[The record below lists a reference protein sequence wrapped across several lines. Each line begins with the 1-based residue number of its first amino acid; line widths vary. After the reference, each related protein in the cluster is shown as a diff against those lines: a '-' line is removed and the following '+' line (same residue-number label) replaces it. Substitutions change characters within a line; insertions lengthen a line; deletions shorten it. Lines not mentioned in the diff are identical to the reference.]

1 MQATKVPT
9 KSITAY
15 MMRVVVEFRAVGQ
28 AEQHSEHAALP
39 QQHASEAAQAGA
51 ASKAPIPSQ

>member
-39 QQHASEAAQAGA
+39 QQHAS
-51 ASKAPIPSQ
+51 